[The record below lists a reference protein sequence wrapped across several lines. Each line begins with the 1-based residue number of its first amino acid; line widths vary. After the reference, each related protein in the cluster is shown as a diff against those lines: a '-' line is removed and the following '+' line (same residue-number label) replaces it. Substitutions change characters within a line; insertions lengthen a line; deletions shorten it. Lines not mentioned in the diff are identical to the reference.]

1 MKINDNKFDKALHH
15 PIYTINKLER
25 LGDDITKTLEDIMK
39 IFGKIKVIQQD
50 LSLYRQELLGSVNT
64 KEEKDGRN
72 TGNH

>member
-15 PIYTINKLER
+15 PIYTIKKLER
-25 LGDDITKTLEDIMK
+25 LSESMTKALEEMMK
-39 IFGKIKVIQQD
+39 IYGQIKVIETD
-50 LSLYRQELLGSVNT
+50 LSLYRQELLGSV